1 MKYKT
6 IFWDNDGTLVNTEVP
21 FFIATQMVLA
31 SVGVDLTEEWNAN
44 ECLKKGRSSFD
55 LARALG
61 IDEATIQN
69 LRERRDELYFDE
81 LKKSVE
87 ILEGVVPTLEKLHG
101 RTPMGVVT
109 TSPRLHFNQIMNAT
123 GLGKYF
129 DFTICGD
136 EVTHI
141 KPHPEPYLK
150 AWEMS
155 GFEKSECLVIEDTE
169 RGLSAAKAAGLPCF
183 VCPTE
188 LSKGND
194 FSQAEKVIKNVS
206 EILAHFEL

>member
-101 RTPMGVVT
+101 RIPMGVVT

-129 DFTICGD
+129 DFSICGD
-136 EVTHI
+136 EVAHI